1 LNAKH
6 AKVEARVKDLLT
18 YVRST
23 QSEIERVGRMSR
35 QAGETQIERKRDREK
50 KTKTDIERKGQKDIY
65 LKKATDRK

>member
-35 QAGETQIERKRDREK
+35 QAGETQREKETERKRRK
-50 KTKTDIERKGQKDIY
+50 QTLKER
-65 LKKATDRK
+65 DRKTYT